1 MNYHFNYRVMKTKF
15 TNQRIVR
22 LGTKVL
28 YRGGFG
34 SHPQKVAIV
43 TGIER
48 TKFPREKYGD
58 EVESV
63 RLDEQFVLNLNNGT
77 WCYSDQV
84 DGVVPNP

>member
-1 MNYHFNYRVMKTKF
+1 MKTKF
-15 TNQRIVR
+15 INQKIIQE
-22 LGTKVL
+22 GTKVL

-34 SHPQKVAIV
+34 RDPQRVAIV

-58 EVESV
+58 EVDSV
-63 RLDEQFVLNLNNGT
+63 TLDENYVLNLDNGH

-84 DGVVPNP
+84 DGVVANP